1 LSEFYGR
8 DVMLRA
14 AVILP
19 PGYDETDRRY
29 PALYFIGGFGSNH
42 KIAPAMRARFATH
55 DESQRVCFVIPD
67 PLCRTG
73 HHAFADSDNNGP
85 RGQALVKELIPAL
98 EREFRLVAAPTGR
111 FLTGVSSGGWSSLW
125 IQINHPDFFDG
136 VWSVAPDPVDF
147 RAFQQVDIYAPGANI
162 YTDEQGK
169 QRPIMRWGDRIMLW
183 YEPFAKMEWVLGD
196 GGQLGSFEAVFSPRD
211 SDGEPARLFDRRTG
225 AVDPAVAETWKRYDI
240 RLILEQNWE
249 RLAPKLSG
257 KVNVFV
263 GEHDNFYLEDAVE
276 LLQQWQKSSGAD
288 VVVEIVPDR
297 DHMNLFAHD
306 LRQRIL
312 NELLVTFDRHHG
324 ENR

>member
-1 LSEFYGR
+1 
-8 DVMLRA
+8 
-14 AVILP
+14 
-19 PGYDETDRRY
+19 
-29 PALYFIGGFGSNH
+29 
-42 KIAPAMRARFATH
+42 
-55 DESQRVCFVIPD
+55 
-67 PLCRTG
+67 
-73 HHAFADSDNNGP
+73 
-85 RGQALVKELIPAL
+85 
-98 EREFRLVAAPTGR
+98 
-111 FLTGVSSGGWSSLW
+111 
-125 IQINHPDFFDG
+125 
-136 VWSVAPDPVDF
+136 
-147 RAFQQVDIYAPGANI
+147 
-162 YTDEQGK
+162 
-169 QRPIMRWGDRIMLW
+169 MLW